1 MIRIDARELYQVL
14 ELTPPEQ
21 NILLVGKHGIGKSE
35 IISHFY
41 RDRQSLPII
50 PFFLGQMSDPGD
62 LIGLL
67 HKDETTGRSVFLP
80 PYWWPDRDRPV
91 VLFLDELNRARP
103 EILQAVQDLT
113 LNKTLAG
120 KALPSGSI
128 VIAAVNGGE
137 EYQLTELDPA
147 LVSRFNVYEFAPT
160 VEDWLLWAADRDI
173 DARVLTFIQQ
183 HPEYLDGDNPD
194 ADMAIAT
201 AGLIKTPDR
210 RAWAKVADFLRNY
223 TKDDPPLPPLNKGG
237 GALEEI
243 HFKLIAG
250 MVGTR
255 ASIAFRQSLAT
266 QQGLNPEQLLLQYS
280 KHSKQLKNLD
290 IQDFASLNERM
301 LLWLNTGHCPEKKA
315 DNARKNLLKYLQY
328 LQKAKQQEAIAH
340 FSSLVQGPK
349 FSDAMAFMAESM
361 DLIDFLSE
369 YLEAIDV

>member
-1 MIRIDARELYQVL
+1 MIRIDAHELYQVL
-14 ELTPPEQ
+14 ELTPPTQ

-41 RDRQSLPII
+41 RQRQKLPVI

-67 HKDETTGRSVFLP
+67 HKDEATGRSVFLP
-80 PYWWPDRDRPV
+80 PYWWPDSDQAV

-120 KALPSGSI
+120 KALPAGSI
-128 VIAAVNGGE
+128 VIAAVNAGE

-147 LVSRFNVYEFAPT
+147 LVSRFNLYEFAPT
-160 VEDWLLWAADRDI
+160 VEDWLLWASDQDI
-173 DARVLTFIQQ
+173 DSRVLTFIQQ

-201 AGLIKTPDR
+201 AGLVKTPDR
-210 RAWAKVADFLRNY
+210 RAWAKVSDFVRDH
-223 TKDDPPLPPLNKGG
+223 T
-237 GALEEI
+237 ALEDI

-250 MVGTR
+250 MVGSR
-255 ASIAFRQSLAT
+255 ASLAFRQSLAA
-266 QQGLNPEQLLLQYS
+266 QRGLTPEQLLLQFS
-280 KHSKQLKNLD
+280 KHRSQLKALE
-290 IQDFASLNERM
+290 IQDFASLNEQV
-301 LLWLNTGHCPEKKA
+301 LLWLNAGHCPEKKA
-315 DNARKNLLKYLQY
+315 DNARKNLLKYLEY
-328 LQKAKQQEAIAH
+328 LRKAKQQEAIAH

-349 FSDAMAFMAESM
+349 FSDAMAFVAESM

-369 YLEAIDV
+369 YLEAIEV

>member
-1 MIRIDARELYQVL
+1 MIRIDAHELYQVL
-14 ELTPPEQ
+14 ELTPPTQ

-41 RDRQSLPII
+41 HQRQNLPVI

-80 PYWWPDRDRPV
+80 PYWWPEPDQAV

-120 KALPSGSI
+120 KPLPPGSI
-128 VIAAVNGGE
+128 VIAAVNAGE

-147 LVSRFNVYEFAPT
+147 LVSRFNLYEFAPT
-160 VEDWLLWAADRDI
+160 VEDWLLWASEHDI
-173 DARVLTFIQQ
+173 DPRVLTFIQQ

-194 ADMAIAT
+194 AEMAIAT
-201 AGLIKTPDR
+201 AGLLKTPDR
-210 RAWAKVADFLRNY
+210 RAWAKVSEFVRNHADL
-223 TKDDPPLPPLNKGG
+223 D
-237 GALEEI
+237 AI

-250 MVGTR
+250 MVGSR
-255 ASIAFRQSLAT
+255 ASLAFRQSLV
-266 QQGLNPEQLLLQYS
+266 QQRGLTPEQLLLQFAKQRS
-280 KHSKQLKNLD
+280 QLKNLD
-290 IQDFASLNERM
+290 IQDFASLNEQV
-301 LLWLNTGHCPEKKA
+301 LLWLHAGHCPEKKA

-328 LQKAKQQEAIAH
+328 LRKAKQQEAIAH
-340 FSSLVQGPK
+340 FSSLVQSPK
-349 FSDAMAFMAESM
+349 FSDAMAFIAESM

-369 YLEAIDV
+369 YLEAIKV

>member
-35 IISHFY
+35 IISDFY
-41 RDRQSLPII
+41 RQGQNLPVI

-80 PYWWPDRDRPV
+80 PYWWPEPDRPV

-103 EILQAVQDLT
+103 EILQAVQDLA

-120 KALPSGSI
+120 KRLPPGSI
-128 VIAAVNGGE
+128 VIAAVNSGE

-147 LVSRFNVYEFAPT
+147 LVSRFNLYEFVPT

-173 DARVLTFIQQ
+173 DSRVLTFIQQ

-194 ADMAIAT
+194 ADAAIAT

-210 RAWAKVADFLRNY
+210 RAWVKVADFVRDR
-223 TKDDPPLPPLNKGG
+223 TK
-237 GALEEI
+237 LEEI
-243 HFKLIAG
+243 HFKLIGG
-250 MVGTR
+250 MVGSR
-255 ASIAFRQSLAT
+255 ASLAFRQSVASQRDL
-266 QQGLNPEQLLLQYS
+266 GPEQLLLQYS
-280 KHSKQLKNLD
+280 KHSKQLKDLE
-290 IQDFASLNERM
+290 IQDFASLNERV
-301 LLWLNTGHCPEKKA
+301 LLWLNAGRCPENKA

-328 LQKAKQQEAIAH
+328 LRKAKQQEAIAH
-340 FSSLVQGPK
+340 FSSLVQSPK
-349 FSDAMAFMAESM
+349 FSDAMGFVAESM
-361 DLIDFLSE
+361 ELIDFLSE
-369 YLEAIDV
+369 YLEAIEV